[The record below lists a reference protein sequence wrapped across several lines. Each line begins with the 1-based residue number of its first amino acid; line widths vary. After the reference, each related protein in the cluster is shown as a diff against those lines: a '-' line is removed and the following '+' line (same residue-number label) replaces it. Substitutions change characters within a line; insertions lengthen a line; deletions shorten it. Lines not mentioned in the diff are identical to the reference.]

1 MTISAVP
8 HCVVF
13 GSTSEKPVRKNSG
26 GSSFPFFFLEVT
38 LILDRKRREDLIM
51 RETESRM
58 GYIASC
64 CYCGSFL
71 QETKGDCCTR
81 VICPKC
87 GRQMVVIIRK
97 GKVTTFMDRR
107 SETRSEANPGQ
118 KNEQCLRLIHY
129 DQLSR
134 SGISNH
140 SASMVA
146 EKKMEYGKRS

>member
-1 MTISAVP
+1 
-8 HCVVF
+8 
-13 GSTSEKPVRKNSG
+13 
-26 GSSFPFFFLEVT
+26 
-38 LILDRKRREDLIM
+38 M
-51 RETESRM
+51 RETVSRM

-107 SETRSEANPGQ
+107 SETRSEADPEQEQ
-118 KNEQCLRLIHY
+118 KQCARLIHY
-129 DQLSR
+129 DRISR
-134 SGISNH
+134 SGIGDHETSI
-140 SASMVA
+140 VA
-146 EKKMEYGKRS
+146 EKKMGYGKRS